1 MKLLTR
7 STSIANLYK
16 ECGWD
21 SLAKRREFQKM
32 CFMYKC
38 SNDLVPDY
46 ISDIIPP
53 LVGEVSNY
61 SLRNR
66 QNLAN
71 VYTRTEVSRRSC
83 IPSSVS
89 SWNNLSNDM
98 READTY
104 FSFRN
109 AVKNDFLCGTH
120 VPSYYM
126 KGQRRF
132 SVLHARIRNN
142 CSDLNHDLFQ
152 NHLTNDPS
160 CSCGN
165 DNENALHYFF
175 ECENHS
181 YARIIMFRSTRKY
194 QPLSLNTV
202 LFGKTTL
209 SDDDNLF
216 SFSGCPTVH
225 QGHQTILRLENSYCP
240 IHYYN

>member
-1 MKLLTR
+1 MQRCSKFQSWFLDHLERFQNEAARIVTGLTR
-7 STSIANLYK
+7 STSIANLYR
-16 ECGWD
+16 EFDLD
-21 SLAKRREFQKM
+21 SLAKRRQFQKM

-38 SNDLVPDY
+38 SNSLVPDY

-71 VYTRTEVSRRSC
+71 VYTLTEVSRRSC
-83 IPSSVS
+83 SSSSVS

-98 READTY
+98 REAGTY
-104 FSFRN
+104 LSFRN
-109 AVKNDFLCGTH
+109 DVKRDILCGTH
-120 VPSYYM
+120 IPSYYM
-126 KGQRRF
+126 KGQRRL

-142 CSDLNHDLFQ
+142 CSDLNRDLYQ

-165 DNENALHYFF
+165 DNANALHYFF

-181 YARIIMFRSTRKY
+181 YARIIMFEARESITH
-194 QPLSLNTV
+194 LA
-202 LFGKTTL
+202 
-209 SDDDNLF
+209 
-216 SFSGCPTVH
+216 
-225 QGHQTILRLENSYCP
+225 
-240 IHYYN
+240 